1 VTKEKGELLKLSHR
15 EKIYEYQ
22 TPLGA
27 GLGAF
32 PLPAHPTKAEGSD
45 ATPTLANARIV
56 EKGKSRV
63 TFTLFLLKRKGSIE
77 NYDCQG
83 GGIFS

>member
-27 GLGAF
+27 GPVHSLYCSSYKGR
-32 PLPAHPTKAEGSD
+32 KGD

-63 TFTLFLLKRKGSIE
+63 TFTLFLLKRKVA
-77 NYDCQG
+77 
-83 GGIFS
+83 